1 MRVAVFVIFVALLA
15 QPCSAGTSPYLI
27 ALMGQSNMV
36 GRGELSDLPPGFPV
50 NPAKLW
56 NFTNAYKWEPAK
68 EPIDSPLGQLD
79 LVSLDEQAAVGPSL
93 ALADTFVSMH
103 STTTV
108 GLIPC
113 AKGGSSISDWQ
124 KTHSSTDQRSTL
136 YGSCMNRMKTVSPAN
151 GTIRAVIF
159 WQGGED
165 GKTEKDALKWK
176 ERFTT
181 FVTDLR
187 RDLNDPN
194 LPIIM
199 IMLTLHDKEAVNKI
213 PYWQV
218 VREQQRSVNIP
229 GVVKFDSDGYERKVG
244 GVHFST
250 RGQLAIGAALA
261 HLLPGPDLN
270 VFSSLA
276 TNPASSPR

>member
-1 MRVAVFVIFVALLA
+1 MRVAVVVIFVALLA
-15 QPCSAGTSPYLI
+15 EPCSAGTSPYLI

-50 NPAKLW
+50 NPTKLW

-79 LVSLDEQAAVGPSL
+79 FVSLDEHAAVGPSL

-103 STTTV
+103 PTTTV

-113 AKGGSSISDWQ
+113 AKGGSNISDWQ
-124 KTHSSTDQRSTL
+124 KTHSTDQRSTL

-165 GKTEKDALKWK
+165 AKKEKDALKWK

-187 RDLNDPN
+187 RDLGDPN

-199 IMLTLHDKEAVNKI
+199 IMLALHDKEAVNKI

-229 GVVKFDSDGYERKVG
+229 GVVKFDSDGYERKLG

-270 VFSSLA
+270 VFSSLT